1 MGMISMTP
9 SDTSFRVYIAALL
22 TSVSFVPQAI
32 RTLRTQDTQGISTG
46 MYVTF
51 VAGTATWLWYGIA
64 LRSLPVVASSIV
76 TLLLSAMILVMKLRC
91 GQIGRASCRERVCQY
106 V

>member
-1 MGMISMTP
+1 MAP
-9 SDTSFRVYIAALL
+9 SDTSALGYIAALL

-32 RTLRTQDTQGISTG
+32 RTLRTRDTQGISTG

-76 TLLLSAMILVMKLRC
+76 TLLLSATILVMKLRC
-91 GQIGRASCRERVCQY
+91 GRGRGSF
-106 V
+106 